1 MQTRTQMFTSAA
13 EVPHST
19 RRTCNRY
26 ETFNR
31 KKASE
36 TKCFQPAVKLLC
48 ICSFKSICTFL
59 WTCVIRRLPEES
71 CFQIQG
77 WCVQWVLAPVCTDF
91 QGWAEKHSSVKMSIY
106 EDRKSIWLDFFF
118 SSIYL
123 RISVSSH
130 HHFLEYCWRIRY
142 PGTKDFPVPATH
154 THTKPQHI
162 MFRRDSD
169 TWKTLGRN
177 TLEVPCGGKSCYTTS
192 YGKFK
197 PSFKYFSGK

>member
-1 MQTRTQMFTSAA
+1 MQTRTQVFTSAA

-19 RRTCNRY
+19 RQTCNRY
-26 ETFNR
+26 ENSTEKR
-31 KKASE
+31 
-36 TKCFQPAVKLLC
+36 QVKLNVFNLLL
-48 ICSFKSICTFL
+48 SYYVYVPSSPSLRAFL
-59 WTCVIRRLPEES
+59 WTCVIRRFPEEL

-77 WCVQWVLAPVCTDF
+77 WCVQWVLAPLCTDF

-106 EDRKSIWLDFFF
+106 EDRKIIWLDFFF
-118 SSIYL
+118 QVYT
-123 RISVSSH
+123 
-130 HHFLEYCWRIRY
+130 LESL
-142 PGTKDFPVPATH
+142 FPVIIISLNIVEGSGILGQKISLFLQHTH

-169 TWKTLGRN
+169 TGN
-177 TLEVPCGGKSCYTTS
+177 TLEVPCGVKSCYTTS